1 MKTSFLIAA
10 VVGATA
16 LAAPARAADIAETAG
31 PVAYDWSGVYAGIS
45 GGHGWTDVTQGW
57 ITSTFRGLG
66 TWAGDVDE
74 TLSAN
79 GGLIGATIGLNHQFD
94 KVVIGL
100 EADISYASMGT
111 DGQAFDGNIWAP
123 GDSSVETW
131 RTELE
136 WLGTI
141 RGRAGYAFDRFL
153 VYGTA
158 GLAIG
163 GAVDKT
169 RFDYDNGSGSSRSV
183 AAQDRNTHL
192 GWTAGRR
199 HRGCGDR
206 KADRQAGISSRRSG
220 RSNLHGEPRR
230 DGPVLC
236 RYEHQDRHCPDRTE
250 VRF

>member
-1 MKTSFLIAA
+1 L
-10 VVGATA
+10 G
-16 LAAPARAADIAETAG
+16 
-31 PVAYDWSGVYAGIS
+31 
-45 GGHGWTDVTQGW
+45 
-57 ITSTFRGLG
+57 RG
-66 TWAGDVDE
+66 AGDVDE

-192 GWTAGRR
+192 GWTAGVGIEAAVTEKLTAKLEYLHADLGEATYMANRGGMVLSYADMSIKTDIARIGLNYGSNSTRPARAPLQPGPAWKGPYRAGSPIFPPQRR
-199 HRGCGDR
+199 QNERPR
-206 KADRQAGISSRRSG
+206 PRSARAPAQPRSR
-220 RSNLHGEPRR
+220 H
-230 DGPVLC
+230 
-236 RYEHQDRHCPDRTE
+236 
-250 VRF
+250 